1 MGTAFRAPK
10 QSNLDQWKK
19 AELLIAAGVRFNKD
33 GGPKP
38 RTLKDVPASLEAHR
52 LKNRSLGE
60 RLLDHLKARDAG
72 AQNPVTRAN
81 DLSPRTKF
89 QGLVRRLKHEG
100 RPRYELLG
108 RELTSGS
115 RVIINLDG
123 RWRIG
128 TFTFIGDGMK
138 IVEPHVE
145 VNMGTGTSAKRI
157 FVTKQTVLRWWD

>member
-1 MGTAFRAPK
+1 M
-10 QSNLDQWKK
+10 
-19 AELLIAAGVRFNKD
+19 
-33 GGPKP
+33 
-38 RTLKDVPASLEAHR
+38 
-52 LKNRSLGE
+52 KNRSPGV

-72 AQNPVTRAN
+72 AKNPVTRVN
-81 DLSPRTKF
+81 DLSPRAKF

-108 RELTSGS
+108 RELSSQS
-115 RVIINLDG
+115 RVLINVDG
-123 RWRIG
+123 RWVFG

-145 VNMGTGTSAKRI
+145 VNMGTGTSVKRI